1 VTPADTN
8 HHYDQD
14 PELFALFLDPMLKYS
29 SGLYESPGDT
39 LAAAQENKLR
49 FVARRLGL
57 AGGERLLDI
66 GCGWGS
72 LTLFA
77 AREYG
82 AAATGISPAPRQRDY
97 IAARAAELGVG
108 DLVTTVTG
116 HFEAIGPDAGP
127 PRSFDAVTMLGSI
140 VHMPDLAA
148 VFGRARAA
156 LRRGGL
162 LYVSESC
169 FRSASLYR
177 AYNRRP
183 GVEFV
188 RRAVFGYGEMRPLSD
203 LVAGAE
209 NAGLSVVAVDD
220 LTSHYARTI
229 EDWLA
234 GVRANRELIEA
245 RVPGYAATLERYL
258 QTANAGWGYTTKHY
272 ALTCKNS
279 RKG

>member
-1 VTPADTN
+1 
-8 HHYDQD
+8 
-14 PELFALFLDPMLKYS
+14 
-29 SGLYESPGDT
+29 
-39 LAAAQENKLR
+39 NKLR
-49 FVARRLGL
+49 FVAGRLGL
-57 AGGERLLDI
+57 AGGERLLDA

-72 LTLFA
+72 LTLFM

-82 AAATGISPAPRQRDY
+82 VRATGISPAPRQREY
-97 IAARAAELGVG
+97 IAARAAELGLR

-116 HFEAIGPDAGP
+116 HFELTGPEEVP
-127 PRSFDAVTMLGSI
+127 PRAFDAVSMLGSI

-148 VFGRARAA
+148 AFGRARAA
-156 LRRGGL
+156 LRRGGM

-169 FRSASLYR
+169 FRNAALYH
-177 AYNRRP
+177 AYNHRP
-183 GVEFV
+183 GLEFV
-188 RRAVFGYGEMRPLSD
+188 RRAVFGFGELRPLSD

-209 NAGLSVVAVDD
+209 DAGFSVVAVDD
-220 LTSHYARTI
+220 LTAHYARTI

-234 GVRANRELIEA
+234 GVRANRDLIES

-258 QTANAGWGYTTKHY
+258 ETANAGWGYTTKHY